1 MHPTVVPVV
10 MLLCVV
16 SFVEVLTD
24 DMSSLRCYKCSNV
37 KFDNPLV
44 KKLFSRKSD
53 QWCEHPSSDDATET
67 CPSRTDYMCG
77 YFEGSIS
84 FHVPL
89 VGTSKVTV
97 ESRGCMKVDTNIGLN
112 KCNPIGSDSER
123 KFAGEVLSVLS
134 EVSDVEVDGKLCA
147 CGTDLCDANCSGVA
161 IGTLC
166 LSLPVAIVLGI
177 LNVIIGLLLITC
189 CCCCCCCVCCKN
201 RRPAAITVNTG
212 FPQVSMMSLP
222 HASNN
227 GHSVPP
233 YSRLEE
239 EPTFK

>member
-1 MHPTVVPVV
+1 
-10 MLLCVV
+10 
-16 SFVEVLTD
+16 
-24 DMSSLRCYKCSNV
+24 MSTLQCYKCANV
-37 KFDNPLV
+37 KVDNPIL
-44 KKLFSRKSD
+44 KKFFSGESD

-67 CPSRTDYMCG
+67 CPSRTDYVWLLRRKHLLLCTIS
-77 YFEGSIS
+77 YFSV
-84 FHVPL
+84 HVS

-97 ESRGCMKVDTNIGLN
+97 ESRGCMKVDTNTGLN
-112 KCNPIGSDSER
+112 ECNPIGSDSER
-123 KFAGEVLSVLS
+123 KFAGEILSVLS
-134 EVSDVEVDGKLCA
+134 EVSDVEVDGKVCA
-147 CGTDLCDANCSGVA
+147 CGTDLCDANCNGVA
-161 IGTLC
+161 IGTFC

-201 RRPAAITVNTG
+201 RRPAIIAVNTG
-212 FPQVSMMSLP
+212 LPQVTVMSLP
-222 HASNN
+222 QESAS

>member
-1 MHPTVVPVV
+1 
-10 MLLCVV
+10 
-16 SFVEVLTD
+16 
-24 DMSSLRCYKCSNV
+24 MSTLQCYKCANV
-37 KFDNPLV
+37 KLDNPLL
-44 KKLFSRKSD
+44 KKFSGESD

-84 FHVPL
+84 FRVPL

-97 ESRGCMKVDTNIGLN
+97 ESRGCMKVHKNTVLN

-123 KFAGEVLSVLS
+123 KFAREVLSVLS
-134 EVSDVEVDGKLCA
+134 NVSDVEVDGKLCT
-147 CGTDLCDANCSGVA
+147 CGTDLCDTNCNGVV

-166 LSLPVAIVLGI
+166 LPLPVAILLGV

-201 RRPAAITVNTG
+201 HRPAIITVNTG
-212 FPQVSMMSLP
+212 LPQVTVMSLP
-222 HASNN
+222 QE
-227 GHSVPP
+227 SVP

-239 EPTFK
+239 ECNLQVAETQSTTNGRHNSLTYLMHHVWPRS